1 MFAMKPRKFIHAPQ
15 AKRSDVLAAGRLA
28 FMRAEY
34 AKSVAILESY
44 LKQFPAPR
52 SGAGPWAD
60 ASLIVGL
67 SYFKMGNFALA
78 HAACRRAG
86 ELNPANPVYRINAAR
101 CLEKLGDEQAGLQE
115 LESIAADKRTA
126 EWWSTHASLLSA
138 SGELDGALSAYRAAL
153 ALNPADSE
161 ASMGVIGTLFRQ
173 QDMAAMEAQFDALRI
188 DKVVL
193 ESRCSIQIFRLIHH
207 WMRGDVQAVDAL
219 LSASSEDLKQL
230 DKASA
235 SASLFVIP
243 FATFIARLIR
253 FRLAVPALFL
263 DSAADNKILYA
274 AGDSHCLS
282 LANTYFETSGGRYRV
297 QAALNPGCKAFHL
310 GQPKA
315 NLYKAGLERIVDR
328 LPPKAN
334 LILMTG
340 EIDCRRDEG
349 ILAHAEKAGKDPAAI
364 AQDVVE
370 KYLDHVTRL
379 RDARAINLSICG
391 VPAPCPPAENEKHGH
406 RFGAQKNMIAAFNQA
421 LRDGCA
427 RRRLGFLDAYAIT
440 AADEGAANGKFHLDN
455 IHLAPHFLLAAAA
468 HQGGQAMR

>member
-15 AKRSDVLAAGRLA
+15 ARRSDVLAAGRLA

-34 AKSVAILESY
+34 AKSVTILDGY
-44 LKQFPAPR
+44 LKQFPAPHN
-52 SGAGPWAD
+52 GAAPWAD

-67 SYFKMGNFALA
+67 SHFKMGNFALA

-86 ELNPANPVYRINAAR
+86 KLNPANPVYRINAAR

-115 LESIAADKRTA
+115 LESIPTDKRTV

-138 SGELDGALSAYRAAL
+138 SGNLDGALVAYRTAR

-161 ASMGVIGTLFRQ
+161 ASMGAISTLFRQ
-173 QDMAAMEAQFDALRI
+173 QDMAAMEAQFNALQI
-188 DKVVL
+188 DKVLL
-193 ESRCSIQIFRLIHH
+193 ESRCSIQIFRLISC
-207 WMRGDVQAVDAL
+207 WMRGDVPAADAL
-219 LSASSEDLKQL
+219 LSASSAELQQL

-263 DSAADNKILYA
+263 DNAADNKVLYA

-310 GQPKA
+310 GQSKA
-315 NLYKAGLERIVDR
+315 SLYKAGLETIVDS

-349 ILAHAEKAGKDPAAI
+349 ILAHAEKTGKDPAAI
-364 AQDVVE
+364 ARDVVE
-370 KYLDHVTRL
+370 RYLDYVTRL
-379 RDARAINLSICG
+379 RDTRSVNLSICG
-391 VPAPCPPAENEKHGH
+391 VPAPCAPVENEKHGH
-406 RFGAQKNMIAAFNQA
+406 RFGAQKHMIAAFNQA

-440 AADEGAANGKFHLDN
+440 AADDGSANGKFHLDN
-455 IHLAPHFLLAAAA
+455 IHLAPHFLMAAAA
-468 HQGGQAMR
+468 HRG